1 MSHIPG
7 LVAEVFSHERRILNL
22 EEEDDLPF
30 RRITPGARPT
40 GFFSITVIGN
50 QPCGDLRAGAGAG
63 WFS

>member
-30 RRITPGARPT
+30 RRITPGARPH
-40 GFFSITVIGN
+40 
-50 QPCGDLRAGAGAG
+50 
-63 WFS
+63 WFLFYNCYRKSALW